1 MWSHVPFG
9 KDGAGGGG
17 GEKRSTRGCGDLVA
31 KHGTYPHPS
40 PRRRQ
45 RDKPAPRPPPP
56 LRPAATHA
64 SPSVRS
70 GATNCVY
77 FLITTAPLSLTAR
90 CPPGN
95 GRESERDGGWG
106 REAAAGRRSGV
117 WRGGGGGGGRLSP
130 AAGGSGGRARRGQH
144 GSRGGSGSQ
153 GNPTQ
158 RSLLAEAGFCGPQRN
173 PTSIDSPPPVPVPQ
187 NTTDHRRPA
196 PAAGLPPASFCAAG
210 SLGAGRARRPAP
222 SRRAGPG
229 SSGKVCLGRSCPAVG
244 EDGRSRRRELGVG
257 RGAGAPQRRVPA
269 EGVPAGRPAERGEAG
284 RSPGTRP
291 APAVAAPAPAR
302 RRWAHE

>member
-1 MWSHVPFG
+1 MVTCAVWQG
-9 KDGAGGGG
+9 WGGGGG

-45 RDKPAPRPPPP
+45 RDKPAPRPPP

-90 CPPGN
+90 CPPGS

-117 WRGGGGGGGRLSP
+117 WRGGAGGAAASAPRRAVAEAEPGGGST
-130 AAGGSGGRARRGQH
+130 AA
-144 GSRGGSGSQ
+144 
-153 GNPTQ
+153 
-158 RSLLAEAGFCGPQRN
+158 AE
-173 PTSIDSPPPVPVPQ
+173 
-187 NTTDHRRPA
+187 
-196 PAAGLPPASFCAAG
+196 
-210 SLGAGRARRPAP
+210 
-222 SRRAGPG
+222 
-229 SSGKVCLGRSCPAVG
+229 
-244 EDGRSRRRELGVG
+244 
-257 RGAGAPQRRVPA
+257 
-269 EGVPAGRPAERGEAG
+269 
-284 RSPGTRP
+284 
-291 APAVAAPAPAR
+291 APAR
-302 RRWAHE
+302 RETPPSGPSWQRRGSVDPKGIPPRSIRPLPSPSPKTPPTTAARPPRRGCRPPLSAPLAPSGRGGPAVPLRPAAPGRAPPARSASGGAAPRWGRTAGAGGGS